1 MNRSGNRLLSA
12 LLFFSIASAFFAA
25 GAGAAQG
32 APAVPTIDMD
42 RFSYTSQ
49 DRRDPFEPVYLLKAA
64 KKTSTQP
71 AQKEG
76 YELDELK
83 FVGVIKSGAVTFA
96 LMEDMQGKGLL
107 FKKGDFL
114 NKNLWIVDTLED
126 KVTIAYKLRGDIHT
140 ISLDM
145 PRKHER

>member
-1 MNRSGNRLLSA
+1 MSRSGTRLLFA
-12 LLFFSIASAFFAA
+12 LLLFSIVSAPFAA
-25 GAGAAQG
+25 GAGVKPGTAT
-32 APAVPTIDMD
+32 APAQDMD

-64 KKTSTQP
+64 KRTSGGV
-71 AQKEG
+71 ARKEG

-83 FVGVIKSGAVTFA
+83 FVGVMKSGAVTFA

-114 NKNLWIVDTLED
+114 NRNLWVFDTLED
-126 KVTIAYKLRGDIHT
+126 KVILAYKLRGDIHK
-140 ISLDM
+140 ISLDI
-145 PRKHER
+145 PRK